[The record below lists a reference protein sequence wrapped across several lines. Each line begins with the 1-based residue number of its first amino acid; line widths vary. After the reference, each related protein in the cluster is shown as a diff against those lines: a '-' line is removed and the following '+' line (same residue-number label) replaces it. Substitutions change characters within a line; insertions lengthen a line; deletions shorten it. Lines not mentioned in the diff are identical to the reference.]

1 MCLDAIDTVGHF
13 RRLMRSENLE
23 DYLYHYTC
31 REAWPYNNMLTSIL
45 QHTRI
50 DVLVQECKNIK

>member
-23 DYLYHYTC
+23 
-31 REAWPYNNMLTSIL
+31 AWPYNMLTSIL
-45 QHTRI
+45 QHTRT
-50 DVLVQECKNIK
+50 DVLVQECKNITQSTIMGF